1 MADHLEAEIVLLRH
15 HRTEQTVMV
24 TFGQYR
30 QQATRR
36 FRNWKLARG
45 NVAPRPVL
53 TVSECLM
60 ERPVG
65 HQAGHPVGHQ
75 VGHPA
80 GHRVK
85 RG

>member
-1 MADHLEAEIVLLRH
+1 MADRLDHECVLLRH

-30 QQATRR
+30 RQAAWR

-45 NVAPRPVL
+45 NVVPRPVL
-53 TVSECLM
+53 TLSECLA
-60 ERPVG
+60 ECPENG
-65 HQAGHPVGHQ
+65 LAKS
-75 VGHPA
+75 
-80 GHRVK
+80 RVV